1 MAANPCAPVLW
12 AALALAGTARSGEI
26 NVDFRNANFN
36 NAALTLMGDR
46 AEDLVKPTERG
57 LLVRIP
63 TKERDTVPIGFA
75 PRGVAL
81 HGDFE
86 IIVEYELL
94 RYHKPPRGEWV
105 AAGIV
110 VDFWAPA
117 NRVLTVERMFGP
129 DGSDHFTSDALAGSD
144 RAGRLSSKHV
154 PTSSRAGRLSLER
167 TGSTVRAFYADG
179 SNTFRLLRVEEMG
192 TGDAMI
198 TRIGA
203 ETSSKAYGIE
213 VFYKSISVKAEGFV
227 DVTPQPVDST
237 SWSGPF
243 VLSFVAS
250 CIALAGLAAWKLKQ
264 YRTQRLGISA

>member
-1 MAANPCAPVLW
+1 MAANRCFPVFW

-26 NVDFRNANFN
+26 QVDFRNANFD

-46 AEDLVKPTERG
+46 AEDLVKPTGRG
-57 LLVRIP
+57 LLVGILA
-63 TKERDTVPIGFA
+63 KERDPVPIGFA

-94 RYHKPPRGEWV
+94 RYDRPPRSDWV

-129 DGSDHFTSDALAGSD
+129 DGSDHFTSDIMAGSN
-144 RAGRLSSKHV
+144 RAGKLPSKQV
-154 PTSSRAGRLSLER
+154 PTTSRAGRLSLER
-167 TGSTVRAFYADG
+167 TGSTVRAYYTDG

-213 VFYKSISVKAEGFV
+213 VLYKSISVKAEAFL

-237 SWSGPF
+237 SWSGPL
-243 VLSFVAS
+243 VLSVVAS
-250 CIALAGLAAWKLKQ
+250 CIALAGLAARKLKRH
-264 YRTQRLGISA
+264 RTHERKVR